1 MMYFIITMYAIWIG
15 LSLVLAIKETFY
27 ENDTSSNR

>member
-1 MMYFIITMYAIWIG
+1 MYFIITMYVIWIG
-15 LSLVLAIKETFY
+15 LILVLAIKETFY

>member
-1 MMYFIITMYAIWIG
+1 MMYFIITMYVIWIG

-27 ENDTSSNR
+27 ENNTDSNR